1 MQQALAIADRS
12 VHQMLGLVNALLDL
26 SKLESGQFVLATN
39 EIIFQDLVPHLVDTF
54 LPEAE
59 QAGVILDY
67 EVDPDLPPMMFDEE
81 KIFRVLSN
89 LVDNALKFTPAGGKV
104 MLKMNRIDGQLFIDV
119 QDTGPGVPMDFREQI
134 FDLYAQVPGT
144 EGRRRGTGLGLAF
157 CKLAVE
163 AHQGEIWVEDNP
175 GGGSRFRIRLP
186 INSE

>member
-1 MQQALAIADRS
+1 
-12 VHQMLGLVNALLDL
+12 MLGLVNALLDL
-26 SKLESGQFVLATN
+26 SKLESGQFVLAAN
-39 EIIFQDLVPHLVDTF
+39 EVNLNELIPHLIDTF

-67 EVDPDLPPMMFDEE
+67 RVEQDLDTVIVDEE

-89 LVDNALKFTPAGGKV
+89 LLDNALKFTPAGGEVLLEIV
-104 MLKMNRIDGQLFIDV
+104 MQDETLFVDV
-119 QDTGPGVPMDFREQI
+119 RDSGPGVPIEFRDRI

-163 AHQGEIWVEDNP
+163 AHRGDIWVEPNP

-186 INSE
+186 INKD

>member
-1 MQQALAIADRS
+1 
-12 VHQMLGLVNALLDL
+12 MLGLVNALLDL
-26 SKLESGQFVLATN
+26 SKLESGQFVLASN
-39 EIIFQDLVPHLVDTF
+39 EIDFKELIPHLIDTF

-67 EVDPDLPPMMFDEE
+67 QIDPELNKMTFDEE

-89 LVDNALKFTPAGGKV
+89 LIDNALKFTPAGGKV
-104 MLKMNRIDGQLFIDV
+104 ELEMTRSDDQLLIDV
-119 QDTGPGVPMDFREQI
+119 RDTGPGVPPEFREQI
-134 FDLYAQVPGT
+134 FNLYAQVPGT

-163 AHQGEIWVEDNP
+163 AHQGEIWVEENP

-186 INSE
+186 LKDQ

>member
-1 MQQALAIADRS
+1 
-12 VHQMLGLVNALLDL
+12 VNALLDL
-26 SKLESGQFVLATN
+26 SKLESGQFVLAAN
-39 EIIFQDLVPHLVDTF
+39 EINFHELIPHLIDTF

-67 EVDPDLPPMMFDEE
+67 HVDPEIGEMTLDEE

-89 LVDNALKFTPAGGKV
+89 LVDNALKFTPAGGKITLD
-104 MLKMNRIDGQLFIDV
+104 MKRMDDQLFIDV
-119 QDTGPGVPMDFREQI
+119 RDTGPGVPSEYREQI

-157 CKLAVE
+157 CKLAIE

-186 INSE
+186 VNNKAKH